1 MNIAARQD
9 LLRQTYKLRE
19 VDKIDVEGRHVE
31 SMDIDTVER
40 DDYNNEN
47 APATIKDIRELSE
60 NIADIASN
68 FKKAQGQY
76 NTEHNIGQQNKMPKH
91 NSMTHN
97 SDMQQN
103 NKNINVNQR
112 NRYYTKHDRPH
123 LGPGEHQQNL
133 VHHKG
138 NYRAFVPRNQY
149 HGYPNKRPY
158 SEPIP
163 KYLNGPN
170 PYYNIKCDKTMLL
183 EGHRKPLKWTSEGK
197 PICVHCEI
205 VGHVRRQC
213 WKLHPDLRP

>member
-1 MNIAARQD
+1 M
-9 LLRQTYKLRE
+9 LRQTYKLRE
-19 VDKIDVEGRHVE
+19 VDKIDVEGRHIE
-31 SMDIDTVER
+31 NMDIDTVER
-40 DDYNNEN
+40 DDDNNET

-60 NIADIASN
+60 NIAAIASN

-76 NTEHNIGQQNKMPKH
+76 NTEHNIGQQNKMTKH

-103 NKNINVNQR
+103 NKNINVNPR
-112 NRYYTKHDRPH
+112 NRYYTKHDRPL

-133 VHHKG
+133 VQHQG

-163 KYLNGPN
+163 EYLNGPN
-170 PYYNIKCDKTMLL
+170 PYDNINCDKTV
-183 EGHRKPLKWTSEGK
+183 T
-197 PICVHCEI
+197 I
-205 VGHVRRQC
+205 
-213 WKLHPDLRP
+213 

>member
-1 MNIAARQD
+1 MNIAVRQD

-19 VDKIDVEGRHVE
+19 VDKIDVEGSHVE

-40 DDYNNEN
+40 DYYKNET
-47 APATIKDIRELSE
+47 APTTIKDIRELSE
-60 NIADIASN
+60 NIAAIASN

-76 NTEHNIGQQNKMPKH
+76 NTEHNIGQQNTNPKH
-91 NSMTHN
+91 ISMTHN

-112 NRYYTKHDRPH
+112 NRYYTKHDRPYRPF
-123 LGPGEHQQNL
+123 LGPGEHQQNP
-133 VHHKG
+133 VPHKV

-163 KYLNGPN
+163 KYLNGPQ
-170 PYYNIKCDKTMLL
+170 P
-183 EGHRKPLKWTSEGK
+183 
-197 PICVHCEI
+197 
-205 VGHVRRQC
+205 VRPQ
-213 WKLHPDLRP
+213 